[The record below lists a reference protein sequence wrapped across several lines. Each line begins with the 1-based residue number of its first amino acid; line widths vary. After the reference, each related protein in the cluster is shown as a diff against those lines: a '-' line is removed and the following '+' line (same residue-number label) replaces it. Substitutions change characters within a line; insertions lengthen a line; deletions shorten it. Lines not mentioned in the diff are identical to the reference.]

1 MHDAIMVRNDK
12 KIKVN
17 LYSVYEGICMDMHSY
32 GTGVGGRNSTDTRF
46 MPIGLTISKHFFYP
60 NAISH
65 HS

>member
-1 MHDAIMVRNDK
+1 
-12 KIKVN
+12 
-17 LYSVYEGICMDMHSY
+17 MDMHSY